1 MILAAMLIG
10 GFLSLS
16 QGITPQIPHLETSE
30 RVVVL
35 DPGHGGID
43 GGTSGSGLVEKN
55 VTLDLAKRVAAQLPK
70 NVFSIYMTRTSDTDV
85 SGLYPST
92 LSGRHKRDLQNR
104 LTFVRQSRA
113 VAVISIHINSS
124 VKERDRGPIVFYAVN
139 SESSKEF
146 AQSMQQ
152 ALNQVARSTQRPV
165 GRKNLFLLRHS
176 PFPAIL
182 VEVGFI
188 TNASDAVR
196 LKNPAYREQVATA
209 MAHVILLRY
218 RHAEIPAP
226 YQKQP

>member
-1 MILAAMLIG
+1 M
-10 GFLSLS
+10 
-16 QGITPQIPHLETSE
+16 ETSE
-30 RVVVL
+30 RVIVL
-35 DPGHGGID
+35 DAGHGGID
-43 GGTSGSGLVEKN
+43 GGASGSGLVEKN

-70 NVFSIYMTRTSDTDV
+70 NIFSVYMTRTVDTDV
-85 SGLYPST
+85 SRLYPST

-104 LTFVRQSRA
+104 LTFIRQSRA

-124 VKERDRGPIVFYAVN
+124 VNDRDRGPIVFYAVN
-139 SESSKEF
+139 SQKSKEF
-146 AQSMQQ
+146 AQNMQQ
-152 ALNQVARSTQRPV
+152 TLNQVAGSTQRPV

-196 LKNPAYREQVATA
+196 LKNADYREQVAKA

-218 RHAEIPAP
+218 QHAETPAP